1 MYQECK
7 GLANAYIYSDCSS
20 GQGVWYSLQLSLRLD
35 QFMRIKNIPFFVDQP
50 CQKWVF
56 VMHYYLSWVSMVH
69 SHPGEEVIIFDCI
82 FCSNSSQWKYSTY
95 ATNSTFTH
103 ERFFGHNH
111 CTDIWN
117 IGYEFG
123 SSLSNKESNK
133 KVNFF

>member
-56 VMHYYLSWVSMVH
+56 VMHYYLSWVSTVH
-69 SHPGEEVIIFDCI
+69 CHPGEEVIICDCI
-82 FCSNSSQWKYSTY
+82 FCSNSSQWKRGEPRWHTPHMQLNQLSHMKGFS
-95 ATNSTFTH
+95 AA
-103 ERFFGHNH
+103 
-111 CTDIWN
+111 IVVQ
-117 IGYEFG
+117 IYEM
-123 SSLSNKESNK
+123 LDMILEAR
-133 KVNFF
+133 